1 MQKVL
6 FYFSVL
12 NSLYIGINSFTY
24 SDSFLNAPLGLTT
37 LFAVI
42 LMVFND
48 RAKKTGR
55 SFFTKTTD
63 VLSFINILIGLSLIV
78 LI

>member
-1 MQKVL
+1 MLKVL
-6 FYFSVL
+6 FYLSVL
-12 NSLYIGINSFTY
+12 NSLYLAISSFTY

-42 LMVFND
+42 LLVFND

-63 VLSFINILIGLSLIV
+63 TLSFINILIGLSLIV